1 MSIMRSLSR
10 LVLVGMAVVMLAANP
25 VRAQEISQSHL
36 AAALDALASAKASR
50 GFDTVLPALSE
61 RVQNQLIRIRPDLHK
76 QITDVVEAVA
86 LKLVARRADLDNDI
100 ARIWAK
106 SFTEEELL
114 AIAAFFKSPAGVKYA
129 DLGPR
134 VIAESYQAV
143 QGWSDR
149 VGAELLEK
157 SREELKK
164 QGVEF

>member
-1 MSIMRSLSR
+1 MPIMRFLSR
-10 LVLVGMAVVMLAANP
+10 IALVGIAFVMLAASP
-25 VRAQEISQSHL
+25 AGAQDISQSHL
-36 AAALDALASAKASR
+36 TAALDALSSARAAR

-76 QITDVVEAVA
+76 EITDVVEAVA
-86 LKLVARRADLDNDI
+86 LKLVARRADLDNDV

-106 SFTEEELL
+106 NFSEEELV
-114 AIAAFFKSPAGVKYA
+114 AIAAFFKSPAGTKYA
-129 DLGPR
+129 ELGPR